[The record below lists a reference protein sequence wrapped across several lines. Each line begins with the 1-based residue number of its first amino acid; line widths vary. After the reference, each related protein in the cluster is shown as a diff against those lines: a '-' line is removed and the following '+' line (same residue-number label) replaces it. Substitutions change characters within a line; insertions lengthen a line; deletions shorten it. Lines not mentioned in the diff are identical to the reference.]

1 MMKIYQY
8 TNKGQR
14 KDNQDYT
21 VYKVLPS
28 GASIFIVADGMGGY
42 SYGDVASHVVGDKI
56 VDYVESNIG
65 KIEPHTLLENA
76 IKEANEELMQKRLSL
91 NVSKMGT
98 VVSIALIVGTEVFIS
113 WMGDSRVYLFKGNEI
128 VYKTEDHSLLN
139 EIKNSRP
146 LSASTMERYA
156 GVVTKCI
163 MGDDNLGDIPVKEMP
178 INEGETIVLCTDGF
192 HKEMDI
198 SWALHYNNSLKEALD
213 AQAVNASDNYSF
225 IKVAI

>member
-1 MMKIYQY
+1 MEIYQY

-14 KDNQDYT
+14 KENQDYT

-42 SYGDVASHVVGDKI
+42 SHGDIASHVVGDSI
-56 VDYVESNIG
+56 VSYVESNIDNLT
-65 KIEPHTLLENA
+65 PQTLLENA
-76 IKEANEELMQKRLSL
+76 IKEANETLQQKRLSL

-98 VVSIALIVGTEVFIS
+98 VVSVALIKGSEVYIT
-113 WMGDSRVYLFKGNEI
+113 WLGDSRVYLFKGDY
-128 VYKTEDHSLLN
+128 VVFKTEDHSLLN
-139 EIKNSRP
+139 EIKTKRP
-146 LSASTMERYA
+146 LNASTIERYA

-163 MGDDNLGDIPVKEMP
+163 MGNDDIGEIPVKE
-178 INEGETIVLCTDGF
+178 ISISKGETIVLCTDGF

-198 SWALHYNNSLKEALD
+198 NWALKYNSTLKETLD
-213 AQAVNASDNYSF
+213 AKSDNASDNYSF

>member
-1 MMKIYQY
+1 MKIYQY

-14 KDNQDYT
+14 KENQDYT

-65 KIEPHTLLENA
+65 KVESHTLLENA
-76 IKEANEELMQKRLSL
+76 IKEANEELMRKRLSL

-98 VVSIALIVGTEVFIS
+98 VVSIALIIGAEVYIS
-113 WMGDSRVYLFKGNEI
+113 WMGDSRVYLFKGNDI
-128 VYKTEDHSLLN
+128 VFKTEDHSLLN
-139 EIKNSRP
+139 EIRTSRP
-146 LSASTMERYA
+146 LSASTIERYA

-163 MGDDNLGDIPVKEMP
+163 MGDDNLGEIPVKEMP
-178 INEGETIVLCTDGF
+178 INKGETIVLCTDGF

-198 SWALHYNNSLKEALD
+198 SWALRYDNSLKETLD
-213 AQAVNASDNYSF
+213 AQAANASDNYSF

>member
-1 MMKIYQY
+1 MKIYQY

-146 LSASTMERYA
+146 LSTSTMERYA

-198 SWALHYNNSLKEALD
+198 SWALRYNNSLKEALD